1 MKPRHLATLRALLAL
16 HVPCAEV
23 WAYGS
28 RVTGGA
34 QEGSDLDLVL
44 RDGAGQAVAGLPTL
58 VEALQ
63 ASGLPMLVE
72 VHDWTH
78 LPARFQAEIE
88 RGFVVVQ
95 AAQRKSSLA
104 V

>member
-1 MKPRHLATLRALLAL
+1 MAALHLAPRHLATLRALLAQ
-16 HVPCAEV
+16 HAPQADV

-34 QEGSDLDLVL
+34 HEGSDLDLVL
-44 RDGAGQAVAGLPTL
+44 RGATETAPPVAAL

-63 ASGLPMLVE
+63 ASDLPMLVE
-72 VHDWTH
+72 VHDWAH
-78 LPARFQAEIE
+78 LPVAFRAEIE

-95 AAQRKSSLA
+95 VGRVAA
-104 V
+104 